1 VKEGK
6 DTIGVGVGA
15 IIVNEDGEV
24 FMARRG
30 KKATNER
37 GMWEFPGGKVEFGE
51 KLKDAVRR
59 EIKEEFD
66 IEIEVIDLLD
76 VVDHILPDEGQH
88 WVSPSYV
95 CRLVAGE
102 PRIVEPDKCDEI
114 CWYRIDALPENIT
127 KATEVNAG
135 DYREYLSEHNGKQ

>member
-1 VKEGK
+1 MKEGK

-15 IIVNEDGEV
+15 IIVNDDGEV

-30 KKATNER
+30 KEATNER
-37 GMWEFPGGKVEFGE
+37 GLWEFPGGKVEFGE

-66 IEIEVIDLLD
+66 IDIEVIELLD

-95 CRLVAGE
+95 CRLVSGE

-114 CWYRIDALPENIT
+114 CWYPIDNIPSNIT
-127 KATEVNAG
+127 QATQVNAD
-135 DYREYLSEHNGKQ
+135 DYREYLAARNGKH

>member
-1 VKEGK
+1 VEPGK

-15 IIVNEDGEV
+15 IIVNDEGKV

-37 GMWEFPGGKVEFGE
+37 GLWEFPGGKVEFGE
-51 KLKDAVRR
+51 KLHDAVRR

-66 IEIEVIDLLD
+66 IDIEVIELLD

-88 WVSPSYV
+88 WVSPSYI
-95 CRLVAGE
+95 CRLTAGE

-114 CWYRIDALPENIT
+114 CWYRIDSLPENMTQAT
-127 KATEVNAG
+127 KVNVE
-135 DYREYLSEHNGKQ
+135 DYREYIAAQNGKH